1 MKELQAGLQLIKEKC
16 VQLNQHPLFQKK
28 ASNSA
33 VARTLPQPVSDRQKP
48 LVSFPAQS
56 PLGVLRQRTAKGLKR
71 LEHQAE
77 RINQLSAELE
87 AAMLELKVIASE
99 VNRDWRALQATQKPT
114 TGAIAKRDAIASFVP
129 NVCEYQTIHL
139 PSVQYKRSGSF
150 VLTSRP
156 VDLFKAER
164 EANVLAQTLRHRS
177 RKKRL
182 KS

>member
-1 MKELQAGLQLIKEKC
+1 MKELQTGLQLIKEKC
-16 VQLNQHPLFQKK
+16 IQLNQHPIFQKK
-28 ASNSA
+28 ASKSV
-33 VARTLPQPVSDRQKP
+33 VARTLLQDRQKP
-48 LVSFPAQS
+48 LLSFPARSQS
-56 PLGVLRQRTAKGLKR
+56 PLAILRQRTAKGLKR

-87 AAMLELKVIASE
+87 AAMLDLKAIASE

-114 TGAIAKRDAIASFVP
+114 TGASSKQDAIASFVP
-129 NVCEYQTIHL
+129 NVCEYQSVNI
-139 PSVQYKRSGSF
+139 PSVQHKRSGSF

-164 EANVLAQTLRHRS
+164 EANLLAQTLRHRA
-177 RKKRL
+177 RKKRM